1 MALQIIGVILFV
13 LGLILYRVRRRSE
26 YKLISYTI
34 AREAKIA
41 DLKTE
46 FEEVSQGG
54 IGKGHYKQLIALHGT
69 IDSPKPLISELS
81 KTPCVKYRMV
91 IDRTW
96 EEEYEERNERGQI
109 EKKSR
114 QGTTPV
120 AQNEQQQPFY
130 IRDET
135 DSIRVSPEGA
145 KIELQKVLDRFE
157 PEPSAT
163 TISIGN
169 FKLQVSGT
177 PAGNR
182 RYLGYHYQEW
192 IFPIGQRV
200 YIHGEVS
207 DSGGELTFQK
217 PSETSTK
224 EPYIIT
230 LKSKSELINSTS
242 KSIKILHYFT
252 CFSFAIGAILLLL
265 GLLK

>member
-1 MALQIIGVILFV
+1 MAFQIIGIV
-13 LGLILYRVRRRSE
+13 LIGLGYILYRIRRHRE
-26 YKLISYTI
+26 YKLTSYTI
-34 AREAKIA
+34 AREASIA

-69 IDSPKPLISELS
+69 VESSKPLISELS

-96 EEEYEERNERGQI
+96 EEEYETRNDRGQI
-109 EKKSR
+109 EKKLR
-114 QGTTPV
+114 QGTTQM

-130 IRDET
+130 LRDEK
-135 DSIRVSPEGA
+135 DAIRVSPEGA
-145 KIELQKVLDRFE
+145 KMDLQKVLDRFE
-157 PEPSAT
+157 PEVSGK

-169 FKLQVSGT
+169 FKFQVSGEQS
-177 PAGNR
+177 GRR

-192 IFPIGQRV
+192 IFPIGQRIFV
-200 YIHGEVS
+200 HGEVS
-207 DSGGELTFQK
+207 DAGGELTFQK
-217 PSETSTK
+217 PSEPGTK

-230 LKSKSELINSTS
+230 LKSKSELIQSTS
-242 KSIKILHYFT
+242 KNIRILKFFIY
-252 CFSFAIGAILLLL
+252 FSFVIAIILFLI